1 VNSSSN
7 AGCATGQSPL
17 PLLWD
22 DNYVKKSAYTGVMD
36 ALLGR

>member
-1 VNSSSN
+1 V
-7 AGCATGQSPL
+7 

-22 DNYVKKSAYTGVMD
+22 LNFAKKSTYTGVMD